1 MNIVTG
7 FRGVAHVS
15 SNADQSRNMG
25 IFGSGNYVLNVGEK
39 FAATLTDA
47 NTVTLADGEGM
58 MQGVHFR
65 IEPGTTEAVTIANG
79 TQGYNRIDL
88 IVARYTKDAQTGV
101 EDVALEVIQGTPSDS
116 TPTEPTYTTGDIRSG
131 DLAAD
136 FPLYRVTLT
145 GLTPAI
151 AQVATVS
158 YGSAAD
164 AGLELGAAVEW
175 EFSLAHGVEGHS
187 DAFTLAAGV
196 YLCDLFLLCNG
207 VEQGSYTPSQTVGVQ
222 TADGQTN
229 LVFETF
235 GITIGGGS
243 DHRVGLFKL
252 TEDTSVRF
260 FGTMTYTSGVTVT
273 GVLMFGQLYR
283 MG

>member
-1 MNIVTG
+1 MEIVTG
-7 FRGVAHVS
+7 YTGTPHIDA
-15 SNADQSRNMG
+15 NADQSRNQG
-25 IFGSGNYVLNVGEK
+25 IFGTGNCVLNVGEK
-39 FAATLTDA
+39 FAAVLSNA
-47 NTVTLADGEGM
+47 NTVTISDGEGM

-65 IEPGTTEAVTIANG
+65 ILPGMTENVTIDNG
-79 TQGYNRIDL
+79 TAGVNRIDL
-88 IVARYTKDAQTGV
+88 ICARYTKDGSTGV
-101 EDVALEVIQGTPSDS
+101 EAVSLVVIKGTPSDS
-116 TPTEPTYTTGDIRSG
+116 TPTEPTYTTGDIRGG

-175 EFSLAHGVEGHS
+175 EFSLANGVEGHS